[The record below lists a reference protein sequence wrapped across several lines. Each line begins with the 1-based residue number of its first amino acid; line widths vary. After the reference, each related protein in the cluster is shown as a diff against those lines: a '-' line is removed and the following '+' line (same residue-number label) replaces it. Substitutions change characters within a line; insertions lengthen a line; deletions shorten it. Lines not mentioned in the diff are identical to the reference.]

1 MKLVHEIKDDANG
14 FLHRLVPEG
23 TDVADKQ
30 DSWVGYTAPACFWT
44 TKGVFVAVTEY
55 YRGSHEFP
63 NPDKIYLIREAPE
76 SI

>member
-14 FLHRLVPEG
+14 FILRFVLDV
-23 TDVADKQ
+23 TDAADKQ
-30 DSWVGYTAPACFWT
+30 DSWVGYTAPACFLT

-55 YRGSHEFP
+55 YRVSHVFP

-76 SI
+76 SV